1 MDNFFNKDA
10 NNPQEEMQSLLK
22 LYSSDVYEQ
31 FLEDPKCAECGEAAQ
46 QRCSKCKN
54 EWYCSRECQLKRWK
68 QHKDICKV
76 LTKMREDEAVR
87 DEEIK
92 QLQKDKAANK
102 SDENVNSSNKPH
114 KKKPMIEEL
123 N

>member
-1 MDNFFNKDA
+1 
-10 NNPQEEMQSLLK
+10 
-22 LYSSDVYEQ
+22 
-31 FLEDPKCAECGEAAQ
+31 
-46 QRCSKCKN
+46 
-54 EWYCSRECQLKRWK
+54 
-68 QHKDICKV
+68 
-76 LTKMREDEAVR
+76 MREDEAVR